1 MNKLIR
7 LYSLPALLATV
18 LFWSCTETEYDKEI
32 IPTTEASGEYVV
44 ELELPALDIIDVQ
57 HIHVFNTAS
66 SFDSLWIADF
76 DFFGTQV
83 KVGLNDDN
91 TFGVTNGVDILSG
104 ITVDVTGKVFPEK
117 DSIHV
122 EWLYMDV
129 DLGDGEQDYEVIAN
143 GVLYTG
149 LD

>member
-1 MNKLIR
+1 
-7 LYSLPALLATV
+7 V

-122 EWLYMDV
+122 EWLYRDV